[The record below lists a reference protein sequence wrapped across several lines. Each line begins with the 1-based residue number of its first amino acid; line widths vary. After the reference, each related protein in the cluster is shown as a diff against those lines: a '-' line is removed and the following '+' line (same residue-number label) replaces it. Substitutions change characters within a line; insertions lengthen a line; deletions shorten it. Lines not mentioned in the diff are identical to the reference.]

1 MEGACILSKL
11 GYWYGVWLVI
21 VVNVCVVTV
30 VLLIW
35 LLLGSLV
42 VYCCAIGVMFVCL
55 FVLTSIHTGPKSEI
69 RGRAGCT
76 Y

>member
-35 LLLGSLV
+35 LLLEVWLV
-42 VYCCAIGVMFVCL
+42 TVVRVVSNDGALPC
-55 FVLTSIHTGPKSEI
+55 S
-69 RGRAGCT
+69 
-76 Y
+76 

>member
-1 MEGACILSKL
+1 MEGAYILSKF

-42 VYCCAIGVMFVCL
+42 GYCCAIGV
-55 FVLTSIHTGPKSEI
+55 IHTGPKSEI
-69 RGRAGCT
+69 RGQAGCT
-76 Y
+76 S

>member
-11 GYWYGVWLVI
+11 GYCYGVWLVI

-35 LLLGSLV
+35 LLLEVWLV
-42 VYCCAIGVMFVCL
+42 TVVRVVSNDGALPC
-55 FVLTSIHTGPKSEI
+55 S
-69 RGRAGCT
+69 
-76 Y
+76 